1 MRILCLAV
9 LAIASLARAQEAPTH
24 FLVEYELAPGVD
36 ITHLSQ
42 PQMALVQ
49 QHGAHLKKLRDDGV
63 VILGGHTANLQ
74 HLRGLA
80 ILAAK
85 DVESARTVA
94 DEDPAVK
101 AGMMKTSVEAFTLAI
116 PPK

>member
-1 MRILCLAV
+1 MRLICLAV
-9 LAIASLARAQEAPTH
+9 LAIASLARAQEAPAH
-24 FLVEYELAPGVD
+24 FLIEYELAPGVD

-49 QHGAHLKKLRDDGV
+49 EHGARLMKLRDEGV
-63 VILGGHTANLQ
+63 VIVGGHTDDMK
-74 HLRGLA
+74 HPRG
-80 ILAAK
+80 IVIVAAK
-85 DVESARTVA
+85 DAAAARALA

-101 AGMMKTSVEAFTLAI
+101 GGMMKTTVESFTLAV